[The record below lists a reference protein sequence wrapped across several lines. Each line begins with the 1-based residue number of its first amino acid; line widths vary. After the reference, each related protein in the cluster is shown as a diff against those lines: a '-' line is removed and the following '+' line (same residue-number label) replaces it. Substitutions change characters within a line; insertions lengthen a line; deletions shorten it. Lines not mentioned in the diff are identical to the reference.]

1 MSARLPAIV
10 QPFLQRITS
19 GTQEVAYVSV
29 LDGDD
34 IVCIAR
40 NGTNREMNTGYIL
53 GSRVPAQVTAAG
65 LVILSMRA
73 TPDIDAWLAV
83 HPPKIYTA
91 FTHATSALLRQ
102 QIMQARAQGWALSE
116 QQLQLKH
123 RGIAVP
129 LRDHHGVVL
138 GAINVTMPMGR
149 ETADEALARVLPAL
163 QETAQSMRSLL

>member
-1 MSARLPAIV
+1 
-10 QPFLQRITS
+10 
-19 GTQEVAYVSV
+19 
-29 LDGDD
+29 
-34 IVCIAR
+34 
-40 NGTNREMNTGYIL
+40 
-53 GSRVPAQVTAAG
+53 
-65 LVILSMRA
+65 
-73 TPDIDAWLAV
+73 
-83 HPPKIYTA
+83 
-91 FTHATSALLRQ
+91 
-102 QIMQARAQGWALSE
+102 MQARAQGWALSE